1 MNEMQV
7 LAEFRAAVAP
17 PEPAALAAAR
27 DRVLDGTAT
36 GLGGRRAP
44 GPRRRTWPKL
54 ALTGLAAAVTAAA
67 VAVVAVVL
75 TAPGSGPSHPGGV
88 NLDAKELAYRVA
100 NAAAARPYVRPG
112 QWVYWQEKTAT
123 APIASARSARQGT
136 FEVWTTAD
144 AARAAYLANGKV
156 TFFRCGGV
164 FPSPGCQSIGQP
176 VPALLP
182 DGQGTGLFE
191 VTGKMPISY
200 AGLKSLPR
208 SPAALD
214 RYLAS
219 LPLRGWGPAP
229 VREFEVIK
237 DLLITYVLPPALTAE
252 LYRALGNI
260 PGVTIDRH
268 AVDVAGRTGF
278 GFQITL
284 PRAMGGEIDQL
295 ILDPKTYDLMGQQ
308 LVLAPSAGA
317 AAGRVLSG
325 TAVLKSALVSGPG
338 ITP

>member
-27 DRVLDGTAT
+27 ARVLDRTAA
-36 GLGGRRAP
+36 GPGGRRAP
-44 GPRRRTWPKL
+44 GPRRPGWPKL
-54 ALTGLAAAVTAAA
+54 ALTGLAAAATAAA
-67 VAVVAVVL
+67 VVVVVA
-75 TAPGSGPSHPGGV
+75 APGGAHRGRAGAV
-88 NLDAKELAYRVA
+88 NPVARELAYRVA
-100 NAAAARPYVRPG
+100 DAAAARPYIRPG

-123 APIASARSARQGT
+123 RPAGSPGPVRQGV
-136 FEVWTTAD
+136 FAVWTTAD
-144 AARAAYLANGKV
+144 AARAAYLANGQV
-156 TFFRCGGV
+156 TFFRCAGPG
-164 FPSPGCQSIGQP
+164 PHPGCQSIGQP

-182 DGQGTGLFE
+182 DGQSTGFFL
-191 VTGKMPISY
+191 VTGKMPVSY
-200 AGLKSLPR
+200 AGLKALPR
-208 SPAALD
+208 SPAALG

-237 DLLITYVLPPALTAE
+237 DLLITYIMPPGLTAE

-260 PGVTIDRH
+260 PGVMVDRR
-268 AVDVAGRTGF
+268 AVDVAGRTGI

-284 PRAMGGEIDQL
+284 TRAMGGEIDQL
-295 ILDPKTYDLMGQQ
+295 ILDPKTYGLMGQQ

-338 ITP
+338 VAP

>member
-1 MNEMQV
+1 MNEIQV
-7 LAEFRAAVAP
+7 LAEFRAVVAP
-17 PEPAALAAAR
+17 PEPGALAAAR
-27 DRVLDGTAT
+27 ARVLDGATA
-36 GLGGRRAP
+36 GPGGRRAP
-44 GPRRRTWPKL
+44 GPRRRWWPKL
-54 ALTGLAAAVTAAA
+54 ALTGLTAAVTAAA
-67 VAVVAVVL
+67 VGVVAVVL
-75 TAPGSGPSHPGGV
+75 TTSGSAPSQPVAV
-88 NLDAKELAYRVA
+88 NLAAKELAYRVA
-100 NAAAARPYVRPG
+100 DAAAARRDVRAG
-112 QWVYWQEKTAT
+112 HWVYWQEKTAT
-123 APIASARSARQGT
+123 GPRESAGPAPQGV
-136 FEVWTTAD
+136 FQVWTTAD
-144 AARAAYLANGKV
+144 ATRAAYLANGKV
-156 TFFRCGGV
+156 SFFPCGQTG
-164 FPSPGCQSIGQP
+164 PGIGCQSIGQP

-182 DGQGTGLFE
+182 NGQGTGLFE

-219 LPLRGWGPAP
+219 LPLRGWGPVP

-252 LYRALGNI
+252 LYRALGNL

-295 ILDPKTYDLMGQQ
+295 ILDPKTYDVMGQQ

-338 ITP
+338 VTP